1 MLFNILQG
9 PPNMETLGES
19 DGPVHGVTIIG
30 AGPCSLAVAAR
41 LCEHKPSAIFTDE
54 EHQRYHWVKKER
66 PDEYQAQERR
76 GVSTPQQPRLSRKYP
91 GLVLDATGDKWMTR

>member
-30 AGPCSLAVAAR
+30 AEPCSLAVAAR
-41 LCEHKPSAIFTDE
+41 LARRIWVNAMCINQADLDERSKQVSRVKNIYQQAFNIVIWLGEGNEPSKI
-54 EHQRYHWVKKER
+54 Q
-66 PDEYQAQERR
+66 
-76 GVSTPQQPRLSRKYP
+76 SL
-91 GLVLDATGDKWMTR
+91 